1 MFNTALYARFPA
13 LPTRISRSAY
23 RKTQRKIAQL
33 KEKLGDKYR
42 IIGRDKRQSPITE
55 KYAPSRQ
62 SQPPKPIAPVPQLK
76 GLLIENGLYKPHPIV
91 PGKLKESIHELKKVE
106 GSQVEEKVT
115 TKKSIREAVQILENK
130 KEETTFST
138 IMDLPKGAVPSPV
151 TTKVGDSEIELKTVQ
166 GPFYNYGLAPTE
178 ADFLLNEAPKALY
191 SASLTGHIQER
202 SEMLRRILAIENADS
217 KSVRKFNKLRS
228 IELFQRKAND
238 TGSSE
243 VQAAVMNVKIAAMRM
258 HMEKHKKDT
267 SSKRKL
273 EAWVS
278 KQRGILK
285 YLKRKDL
292 KKYVEV
298 CEALGINPKNISP
311 F

>member
-1 MFNTALYARFPA
+1 MFKLQFST
-13 LPTRISRSAY
+13 Y
-23 RKTQRKIAQL
+23 RKNQRKIAQL

-62 SQPPKPIAPVPQLK
+62 SQPPKPIPPIPQIK
-76 GLLIENGLYKPHPIV
+76 GLLVEEGLFKPHSII
-91 PGKLKESIHELKKVE
+91 PGKLKESIQELKKVKE
-106 GSQVEEKVT
+106 SQTEQVVA
-115 TKKSIREAVQILENK
+115 TKKSIREAVQILDNK
-130 KEETTFST
+130 KEETTFAT
-138 IMDLPKGAVPSPV
+138 IMDLPKDAVPEPV
-151 TTKVGDSEIELKTVQ
+151 ITKIDDTEIELKTVK
-166 GPFYNYGLAPTE
+166 GPFYNYGLAPSE
-178 ADFLLNEAPKALY
+178 ANFLLKEAPKALY
-191 SASLTGHIQER
+191 SASLTGHTQER
-202 SEMLRRILAIENADS
+202 SEMLRRILSIENADS
-217 KSVRKFNKLRS
+217 NSVRKFNKLRL
-228 IELFQRKAND
+228 IELFQRKPND

-243 VQAAVMNVKIAAMRM
+243 VQAAVMNVKIEAMRK

-267 SSKRKL
+267 STKRKL
-273 EAWVS
+273 EAWIS